1 MSFREFDFPPRRSFR
16 IYLYLQFTIGA
27 RGNTILARSSLGFCT
42 HDYAPGARAPAE
54 APARAHTTVAFGNPG
69 ILWPWFEWIYVSDHL
84 ITHLHTILAH
94 ARRPV
99 VPRPRFF
106 VAHAS
111 SGPFGCSAACWRGRW
126 RCAVLSSSRRLPST
140 SKPTMC
146 RLCPLHGGETRRSS
160 AGASMNSR

>member
-16 IYLYLQFTIGA
+16 LYLYLQFTIGA

-84 ITHLHTILAH
+84 ITHLHTILA
-94 ARRPV
+94 RRPV
-99 VPRPRFF
+99 WTTGPIGDVVRAPSRQLECCYSE
-106 VAHAS
+106 VYLAS
-111 SGPFGCSAACWRGRW
+111 VGRG
-126 RCAVLSSSRRLPST
+126 L
-140 SKPTMC
+140 
-146 RLCPLHGGETRRSS
+146 
-160 AGASMNSR
+160 